1 MSKIDKSKPVMITGA
16 TGYVAGW
23 IVKKL
28 LDEGLTVHAP
38 VRDPE
43 DPEKLKYLDQIAAN
57 APGKMKYFK
66 ADLLDEGSY
75 AEAMAGCQLVFHT
88 ASPFKIDVIDP
99 KKELVDPAQL
109 GTRNVLEEV
118 NRTPSVK
125 RVVLT
130 SSCAAIYG
138 DNADLKKTPNGI
150 FTEEI
155 WNTSSSLA
163 HQPYSYSKTVAEK
176 EAWKISEKQSQWD
189 MVTINPTLVIG
200 PGINPHATS
209 ESFKL
214 VKQFGDGSMKSGA
227 PRMGFGAV
235 DVRDLAEA
243 HFRAAFT
250 PEANGRYIIHAHDT
264 DLLAMAQT
272 LITKYGDRYPIPRK
286 AMPKWLVWLVAPM
299 VNKAMT
305 RKIVSLNINVPWKGD
320 NSKGIRELGM
330 KYRSLKE
337 SMNDFFEQMIDS
349 GIVPHPNKE

>member
-1 MSKIDKSKPVMITGA
+1 MIQIDKEKPVMITGA

-38 VRDPE
+38 VRDAKN
-43 DPEKLKYLDQIAAN
+43 PEKLKYLNQIAESE
-57 APGKMKYFK
+57 PGEVKYFK

-75 AEAMAGCQLVFHT
+75 ADAMAGCEVVFHT
-88 ASPFKIDVIDP
+88 ASPFVIDVKDAQ
-99 KKELVDPAQL
+99 KELVDPAKL
-109 GTRNVLEEV
+109 GTRNVLETA

-125 RVVLT
+125 RVVVT

-176 EAWKISEKQSQWD
+176 EAWAINERQDRWD
-189 MVTINPTLVIG
+189 LVTINPTLVIG

-209 ESFKL
+209 ESFKM

-243 HFRAAFT
+243 HVKAAFT
-250 PEANGRYIIHAHDT
+250 PEATGRYIIHAHDT
-264 DLLAMAQT
+264 DLFAMAQT
-272 LITKYGDRYPIPRK
+272 LIEKYGDRYPIPKK

-299 VNKAMT
+299 INKAVT
-305 RKIVSLNINVPWKGD
+305 RKMVSLNVDVPWKGD
-320 NSKGIRELGM
+320 NSKSIRELGM
-330 KYRSLKE
+330 EYRPLKE
-337 SMNDFFEQMIDS
+337 SMNDFFQQMIDS
-349 GIVPHPNKE
+349 DLVPPSK